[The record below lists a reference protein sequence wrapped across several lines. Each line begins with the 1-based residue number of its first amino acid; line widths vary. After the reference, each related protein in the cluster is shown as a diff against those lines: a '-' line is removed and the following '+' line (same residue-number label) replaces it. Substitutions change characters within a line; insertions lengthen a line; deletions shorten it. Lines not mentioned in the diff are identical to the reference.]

1 VCAESTRTK
10 GKGGEETARTFL
22 KNKGYRILDMNF
34 RMKMGEI
41 DIIAMDRETLVF
53 VEVKSAFSSGF
64 GDPVHWVPVWKQH
77 RIIRMSS
84 VYMSSNNISN
94 APVRFDVVAI
104 DPARRITH
112 VEDAFRPSSGFFM

>member
-1 VCAESTRTK
+1 MCAESTRTK
-10 GKGGEETARTFL
+10 GKDGEETARTFL
-22 KNKGYRILDMNF
+22 KRKGYRILDTNF

-41 DIIAMDRETLVF
+41 DIIAMDRGTLVF
-53 VEVKSAFSSGF
+53 VEVKSASSSGF
-64 GDPVHWVPVWKQH
+64 GDPVHWVPGWKQQ

-84 VYMSSNNISN
+84 AYMSYHSIVN
-94 APVRFDVVAI
+94 APVRFDVVSI